1 VGFIVYDIETSG
13 RERRFDQI
21 LQFAA
26 VHADDTLT
34 ETAALDLRF
43 DQDDDEVRLVM
54 PFSIGLVGAPGR
66 IHGGALAGLL
76 EIAGLAAVIVAQ
88 PDATRMPRIRPVTV
102 TVDFMREGTPIDTF
116 AAAEIT
122 RLGRRIVN
130 VSSRA
135 WQYDRSRPI
144 AAANIN
150 FLLDWP
156 QA

>member
-1 VGFIVYDIETSG
+1 MTSLALARALRDERHG
-13 RERRFDQI
+13 RLDMLPYGQ
-21 LQFAA
+21 
-26 VHADDTLT
+26 
-34 ETAALDLRF
+34 ALDLRF
-43 DQDDDEVRLVM
+43 DQDGSEVRLIM
-54 PFSIGLVGAPGR
+54 PFAIGLVGAPGR

-88 PDATRMPRIRPVTV
+88 PDADRLPRIRPVTV

-116 AAAEIT
+116 AAAEVT

-150 FLLDWP
+150 FLLDYP
-156 QA
+156 EKPA